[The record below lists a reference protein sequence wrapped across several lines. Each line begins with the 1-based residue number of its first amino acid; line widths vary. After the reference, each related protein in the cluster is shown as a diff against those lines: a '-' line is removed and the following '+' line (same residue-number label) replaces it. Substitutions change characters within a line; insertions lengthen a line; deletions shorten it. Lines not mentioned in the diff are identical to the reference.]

1 MDSSSLPALVP
12 EPAARARGGGRPA
25 EAQRLLGAALL
36 SGTRRD
42 GRMRP
47 RRRAELEGGS
57 CRRRKEVRPA
67 VERDRG
73 SGGRMLKIA
82 PPRSL
87 LRPPE
92 ELPEARWGRGE
103 EKEHIGFPRLPNGI
117 KANQLACMKSLTLCR
132 LLVCNN
138 QGQFGAVCNGE
149 CHLCPE
155 KELWSLNKD
164 QGLLTFNF
172 EKKSGIY
179 CLILLSLIL
188 CFFLKDMI
196 SLLSHSIWINVY
208 HGNSGKTGK
217 LPSVGWGREK

>member
-132 LLVCNN
+132 LL
-138 QGQFGAVCNGE
+138 E
-149 CHLCPE
+149 TR
-155 KELWSLNKD
+155 KD
-164 QGLLTFNF
+164 G
-172 EKKSGIY
+172 
-179 CLILLSLIL
+179 
-188 CFFLKDMI
+188 D
-196 SLLSHSIWINVY
+196 
-208 HGNSGKTGK
+208 SGK
-217 LPSVGWGREK
+217 PGRICMT